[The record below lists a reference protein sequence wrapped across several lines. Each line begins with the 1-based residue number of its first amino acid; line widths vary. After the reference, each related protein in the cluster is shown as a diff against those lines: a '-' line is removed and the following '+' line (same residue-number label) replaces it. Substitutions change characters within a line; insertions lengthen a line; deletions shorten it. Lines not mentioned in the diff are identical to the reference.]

1 MITFINSQ
9 NFTIDSIDT
18 LKTTSSTL
26 LIPKSLYQGYLEKK
40 LENGN
45 KKSVYLRNLLWM
57 FKTITRSGLIPE
69 PRRLKTEYQAKDQN
83 LVKVSFRPY
92 NDDWI
97 ELGELALAFG
107 KSRCWMFVY
116 LLELD
121 ILGLWDLLVKFSFT
135 TVVPTNSNLCLKSS
149 WIISRIKRQFTREY
163 YIRI

>member
-1 MITFINSQ
+1 
-9 NFTIDSIDT
+9 
-18 LKTTSSTL
+18 
-26 LIPKSLYQGYLEKK
+26 
-40 LENGN
+40 
-45 KKSVYLRNLLWM
+45 M

-149 WIISRIKRQFTREY
+149 WVISRIKRQFTREY